1 MKTVFASILFSIS
14 LIGVSQPIL
23 LDSAETKY
31 FAELGFEID
40 STSNYKLFDFV
51 CQWTETPYKYAGKSL
66 SGVDCSSF
74 AKALHWEVYNIR
86 LLGNSTALP
95 SECMP
100 VEQNELKQG
109 DLIFFNIY
117 GAKISHVGV
126 YLGDNKFVH
135 ASTKLGVTINDLSEK
150 YYAKRYFSAG
160 RVVILVD
167 K

>member
-1 MKTVFASILFSIS
+1 MKLTTTLVLILCSFLGLSQTTV
-14 LIGVSQPIL
+14 
-23 LDSAETKY
+23 LDSNEVCY
-31 FAELGFEID
+31 FQTFGLDVD
-40 STSNYKLFDFV
+40 STNNHKLFDFV
-51 CQWTETPYKYAGKSL
+51 CQWTETPYKYAGKTL

-74 AKALHWEVYNIR
+74 AKALYIEVYNIR

-95 SECMP
+95 SECLS
-100 VEQNELKQG
+100 VEQSELKQG

-117 GAKISHVGV
+117 GDKISHVGV
-126 YLGDNKFVH
+126 YLGYNKFVH

-160 RVVILVD
+160 RVAILVD